1 MGDRIKKY
9 TAKLDSD
16 VLKRRYDDTKKL
28 AVDQKAPTVKREVE
42 LEEKVKVVIDGE
54 PSFLQHYYM
63 VFAKEYDK
71 ALRKH
76 GDSPLSKETI
86 IIEKKWTT
94 RGLNI
99 NYLNG
104 IIVMLTGRSILK
116 EVCLFDVGRFD
127 TNAFG

>member
-1 MGDRIKKY
+1 MSNRIDKY
-9 TAKLDSD
+9 KAKMDSD
-16 VLKRRYDDTKKL
+16 VLKRRYNDTKKL
-28 AVDQKAPTVKREVE
+28 SVDKKAATIGREVE
-42 LEEKVKVVIDGE
+42 LEEKVKVIIDGE

-76 GDSPLSKETI
+76 SDSPLSRETVI
-86 IIEKKWTT
+86 VEGKWTT

-104 IIVMLTGRSILK
+104 IILMLTGRSIIG

-127 TNAFG
+127 VNVFG